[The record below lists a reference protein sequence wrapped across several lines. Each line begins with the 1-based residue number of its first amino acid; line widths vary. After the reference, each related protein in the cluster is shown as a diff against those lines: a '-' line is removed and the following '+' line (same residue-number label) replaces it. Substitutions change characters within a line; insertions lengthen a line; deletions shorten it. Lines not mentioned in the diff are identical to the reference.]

1 LRWLTEQQISEY
13 MDEAYPIR
21 MLDALDGGPV
31 KVRAHDGVCLF
42 PDN

>member
-13 MDEAYPIR
+13 MDEAYAVR

-31 KVRAHDGVCLF
+31 RVRAHDGVRLL
-42 PDN
+42 PED